1 MKRGG
6 KISSPE
12 QRLVDLM
19 QEVKATDRWLD
30 NTKLREL
37 ISFGSDAV
45 PCLEEILRD
54 AIEKRFNPAFKLT
67 PRAQDNFAIIHALF
81 ILAHLRSE
89 PSLPLILDFLS
100 QEPEVL
106 DYWLFDTL
114 LDEIWEVLFAL
125 GANHLGQL
133 EAFILNSRSSL
144 LSRLAVCTALVQI
157 GLCYEGEKQRVAEIF
172 ADVLRLEG
180 EDPDFMGLVISEL
193 MDFNHEALQPAILTA
208 LAKNDVWSG
217 IISAEEVNESYQY
230 PRVRK
235 LVPVDLFERLKLY
248 TYLEPPTSVRTLY
261 KTKRRNIEKSL

>member
-19 QEVKATDRWLD
+19 QEVKTTDHWLD
-30 NTKLREL
+30 NTKLRE
-37 ISFGSDAV
+37 IVSFGSEAV
-45 PCLEEILRD
+45 PHLEEILRA
-54 AIEKRFNPAFKLT
+54 AIEKRFGPAFKST

-89 PSLPLILDFLS
+89 SSLPLILDFLS

-106 DYWLFDTL
+106 DYWLFDAM

-125 GANHLGQL
+125 GADQLNQL
-133 EAFILNSRSSL
+133 ERFILNSHNSL

-157 GLCYEGEKQRVAEIF
+157 GLYYEEKKSRVAEIF

-193 MDFNHEALQPAILTA
+193 MDFKHEALQPAILAA

-217 IISAEEVNESYQY
+217 IISAAEIHESYQN

-235 LVPVDLFERLKLY
+235 LVPVNLFERFKLY
-248 TYLEPPTSVRTLY
+248 TYVEPPASVKALH
-261 KTKRRNIEKSL
+261 KAGHRNFEKFL